1 MSARIIRSLCKDDI
15 NWLRKVIE
23 KEWASNK
30 VVSRGK
36 VYLIDQLPG
45 FIAIQKDK
53 RVGLLTYKIN
63 NEECEIITLNSF
75 IENRGIGSDLL
86 DKIERFS
93 SSIGCKRIW
102 LITTND
108 NLNALR
114 FYQKKGYKLSAFFR
128 NAVEKARQLKPEI
141 PSIGLNGI
149 PIRDEIELEKIL

>member
-15 NWLRKVIE
+15 NWLRQVIE

-30 VVSRGK
+30 LVSRGK

-102 LITTND
+102 
-108 NLNALR
+108 
-114 FYQKKGYKLSAFFR
+114 
-128 NAVEKARQLKPEI
+128 
-141 PSIGLNGI
+141 
-149 PIRDEIELEKIL
+149 